1 MAATPSVNIVI
12 AQGAD
17 FSEVFNSTETDGT
30 ASNLSGYT
38 GAASLRK
45 YPESATKKDFSVSIT
60 GSTGEVTISMTD
72 EVTATIKHG
81 RHYYDVLLTSSSGL
95 KSRMVEGMAMVTA
108 GITT

>member
-12 AQGAD
+12 AQGVD
-17 FSEVFNSTETDGT
+17 FSEMFNSTETDGT

-38 GAASLRK
+38 GASSLRK
-45 YPESATKKDFSVSIT
+45 YPESPTKKDFSVSIT
-60 GSTGEVTISMTD
+60 GSTGEVSIAMTAG
-72 EVTATIKHG
+72 VTSTLKPG
-81 RHYYDVLLTSSSGL
+81 RHYYDVVLTSSSGA